1 MWSIGQVVAEVKLG
15 FEEVGRG
22 GHSMLG
28 DIATVF
34 EVEQYDS
41 TLSAWK

>member
-1 MWSIGQVVAEVKLG
+1 MWSISQVVAEVKLG

-22 GHSMLG
+22 GHLMLG
-28 DIATVF
+28 DVAIVF
-34 EVEQYDS
+34 EVGQYDS

>member
-15 FEEVGRG
+15 FEEAGRG
-22 GHSMLG
+22 GQLMLG
-28 DIATVF
+28 DVATAV

>member
-15 FEEVGRG
+15 FEEAGRG
-22 GHSMLG
+22 GHLMLG
-28 DIATVF
+28 DVATVF